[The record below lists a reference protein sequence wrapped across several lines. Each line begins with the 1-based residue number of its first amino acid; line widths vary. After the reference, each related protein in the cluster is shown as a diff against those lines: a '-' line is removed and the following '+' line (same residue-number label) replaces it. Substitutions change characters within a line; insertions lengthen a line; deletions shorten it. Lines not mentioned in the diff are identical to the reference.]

1 VGGDGAWILPASP
14 LNRAR
19 FPRERSRRR
28 NRDGGVVRACERLG
42 VWFVLRFELGGRW
55 AMCRCGT
62 LVAATALNFFKK
74 IIVVIMLPRLE

>member
-1 VGGDGAWILPASP
+1 
-14 LNRAR
+14 
-19 FPRERSRRR
+19 
-28 NRDGGVVRACERLG
+28 VRACERLG

-74 IIVVIMLPRLE
+74 NNRGDYATKTRIAQPCLFAFRP